1 MGCHFPKQNQ
11 NTIFLLYGDSKVS
24 EKQESLI
31 LKESEIKNDLKN
43 TALTEKKEFL
53 QNFEKNNKER
63 MARYSNYN
71 NFSTKIS
78 LNESKSL
85 INSILF
91 KLYDS
96 SNILIDEIRITENS
110 IISKYKQLNINYERG
125 STISFGRDQ
134 NCDYIINDNSI
145 SPIQFFINHN
155 EDKKKFYIKDNLSG
169 TGTFVKLTKEIIIK
183 QNMIISFCVDYMY
196 FDIKNLKKNLTQI
209 NIKFLNKF
217 NNSEKQ
223 SEISFTNNEYNY
235 FTIGRSE
242 LCNYQYNDDS
252 VSKVQCTLIYQNNN
266 WYIYDGLYHD
276 YDKKLSTNGLWLL
289 TKNGIGLKNKTI
301 IKTGDMKI
309 FVMDL

>member
-1 MGCHFPKQNQ
+1 MGCHFPKHKQ
-11 NTIFLLYGDSKVS
+11 NTVFLIQADSKIS

-43 TALTEKKEFL
+43 TALTEKKEFI
-53 QNFEKNNKER
+53 QNFEKKNKER

-78 LNESKSL
+78 LNESKVL
-85 INSILF
+85 INSILL
-91 KLYDS
+91 KLHDS
-96 SNILIDEIRITENS
+96 SNSLIDEIVITENS
-110 IISKYKQLNINYERG
+110 IISKYKQKNNNYEKG
-125 STISFGRDQ
+125 SKISFGREQ

-145 SPIQFFINHN
+145 SPIQFYINYN
-155 EDKKKFYIKDNLSG
+155 EIKKKFYIFDNLSG

-235 FTIGRSE
+235 FSIGRSDI
-242 LCNYQYNDDS
+242 CNYQYNDDS

-266 WYIYDGLYHD
+266 WYIYDGLYNE

-289 TKNGIGLKNKTI
+289 TKDGIGLKNKMI
-301 IKTGDMKI
+301 IKTGNMKI

>member
-1 MGCHFPKQNQ
+1 MGCHFPKHKQ
-11 NTIFLLYGDSKVS
+11 NTIFLIQADSKMS

-43 TALTEKKEFL
+43 TALTEKKEFI
-53 QNFEKNNKER
+53 QNFEKKNKER

-78 LNESKSL
+78 LNESKVL
-85 INSILF
+85 INSILL
-91 KLYDS
+91 KLHDS
-96 SNILIDEIRITENS
+96 SNSLIDEIVITENS
-110 IISKYKQLNINYERG
+110 IISKYKQKNNNYEKG
-125 STISFGRDQ
+125 SKISFGRDQ

-145 SPIQFFINHN
+145 SPIQFYINYN
-155 EDKKKFYIKDNLSG
+155 EIKKKFYIFDNLSG

-183 QNMIISFCVDYMY
+183 QNMIISFCVDFMY
-196 FDIKNLKKNLTQI
+196 FDIKKLKNNSTQI

-235 FTIGRSE
+235 FSIGRSDI
-242 LCNYQYNDDS
+242 CNYQYNDDS

-266 WYIYDGLYHD
+266 WYIYDGLYNE

-289 TKNGIGLKNKTI
+289 TKDGIGLKNKMI
-301 IKTGDMKI
+301 IKTGNMKI

>member
-24 EKQESLI
+24 EKQESII
-31 LKESEIKNDLKN
+31 LKENEMKNDLKN

-53 QNFEKNNKER
+53 QNFEKKNKER

-145 SPIQFFINHN
+145 SPIQFFINYN

-235 FTIGRSE
+235 FSIGRSDI
-242 LCNYQYNDDS
+242 CNYQYNDDS

-266 WYIYDGLYHD
+266 WYIYDGLYNE

-289 TKNGIGLKNKTI
+289 TKDGIGLKNKMI
-301 IKTGDMKI
+301 IKTGNMKI

>member
-11 NTIFLLYGDSKVS
+11 NTVFLLYGDSKVS
-24 EKQESLI
+24 EKQESII
-31 LKESEIKNDLKN
+31 LKENEMKNDLKN

-53 QNFEKNNKER
+53 QNFEKKNKER

-78 LNESKSL
+78 LNESKVL
-85 INSILF
+85 MNSILF

-96 SNILIDEIRITENS
+96 SNILIDEIGITENS
-110 IISKYKQLNINYERG
+110 IISKYKQTNINYERG

-145 SPIQFFINHN
+145 SPIQFYINYN
-155 EDKKKFYIKDNLSG
+155 EVKKKFYIMDNLSG
-169 TGTFVKLTKEIIIK
+169 TGTFVKLIKEIIIK
-183 QNMIISFCVDYMY
+183 QDMIISFCVDFMY
-196 FDIKNLKKNLTQI
+196 FDIKKLKNNSTQI

-266 WYIYDGLYHD
+266 WYIYDGLYNE

-289 TKNGIGLKNKTI
+289 TKDGIGLKNKMI
-301 IKTGDMKI
+301 IKTGNMKI